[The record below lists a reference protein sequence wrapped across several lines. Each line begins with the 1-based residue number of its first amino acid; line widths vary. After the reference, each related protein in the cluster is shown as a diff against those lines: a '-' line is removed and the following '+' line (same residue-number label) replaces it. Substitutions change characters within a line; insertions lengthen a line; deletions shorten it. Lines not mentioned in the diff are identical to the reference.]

1 MVILWNDRKWGMG
14 KMLTHESIASGAWN
28 ADFSAA
34 TSSTVAW
41 ERVLAATPRLLNLTL
56 DRMHANYE
64 ALRPKMRKPYGLKEV
79 EP

>member
-1 MVILWNDRKWGMG
+1 MG

-28 ADFSAA
+28 KDFSAA
-34 TSSTVAW
+34 TSSTATSSTAAW
-41 ERVLAATPRLLNLTL
+41 EGVLSTAPRLLDLTL

-64 ALRPKMRKPYGLKEV
+64 ALHPKMRKPYGLKEV

>member
-1 MVILWNDRKWGMG
+1 MG

-28 ADFSAA
+28 KDFSAA
-34 TSSTVAW
+34 TSSTAAW
-41 ERVLAATPRLLNLTL
+41 EGVLSTAPRLLDLTL

-64 ALRPKMRKPYGLKEV
+64 ALHPKMRKPYGLKEV

>member
-1 MVILWNDRKWGMG
+1 MG

-28 ADFSAA
+28 TDFRAT

-41 ERVLAATPRLLNLTL
+41 EGVLSTTPRLLNLTL
-56 DRMHANYE
+56 DRMHGNYE
-64 ALRPKMRKPYGLKEV
+64 ALHPKMRKPYGLKEV